1 MTSRLSRI
9 RKHYYKEPSFWLGM
23 LSRGAF
29 WIFRALFFFGL
40 CYLFLFPVL
49 YMLGT
54 AFQSTESLSDPSVVW
69 IPKSFS
75 LEPLKGVIDLLDYWQ
90 ALLMTVEIAV
100 FSTLFALI
108 SCSLVGYGLARF
120 KFKERGL
127 LFFFVV
133 LTIVVPP
140 QAVMIPNYTNFRFFD
155 FGGLLQLLSPLT
167 GFSSLNLLDTPYTFI
182 LPAVFACGLRCG
194 LFIFIFRQ
202 FFMGIPKELEE
213 AARIDGCGALRT
225 FVQIM
230 VPMAKPA
237 FITTCLFSV
246 VWHWN
251 DLYLSSMYYTSMVK
265 PITPQLSQLMTLMR
279 ETNIASTVADQLSV
293 RSYFAAGALLA
304 VLPLLIL
311 FIILQRQFTESIEK
325 TGIVG

>member
-1 MTSRLSRI
+1 MAMEFRRI
-9 RKHYYKEPSFWLGM
+9 RKHYYKEAYFWKRLA
-23 LSRGAF
+23 SRGTI

-49 YMLGT
+49 YMLST
-54 AFQSTESLSDPSVVW
+54 AFQSSESLSDPGVVW
-69 IPKSFS
+69 VPKAFS
-75 LEPLKGVIDLLDYWQ
+75 LQPLKDVIDLLDYWQ
-90 ALLMTVEIAV
+90 ALAMSAQITV
-100 FSTLFALI
+100 FSTLFALV

-120 KFKERGL
+120 RFRERGI
-127 LFFFVV
+127 LFFLVI

-140 QAVMIPNYTNFRFFD
+140 QAVMISSYTNFRFFD
-155 FGGLLQLLSPLT
+155 FGGLLRLFAPVT
-167 GFSSLNLLDTPYTFI
+167 GFDSLNLLDTPFTFI
-182 LPAVFACGLRCG
+182 LPSAFACGLRSG
-194 LFIFIFRQ
+194 LFVFIFRQ

-213 AARIDGCGALRT
+213 AARIDGCGAFHTFLR
-225 FVQIM
+225 IM
-230 VPMAKPA
+230 APMAKPA

-265 PITPQLSQLMTLMR
+265 PVTPQLSQLLTIMT
-279 ETNIASTVADQLSV
+279 ETNTVSSLADQLSV
-293 RSYFAAGALLA
+293 RSYFAAGALIA

-311 FIILQRQFTESIEK
+311 YIILQRYFTESIEK

>member
-1 MTSRLSRI
+1 MTKLDRI
-9 RKHYYKEPSFWLGM
+9 RKHYYKDTSFWTGLAG
-23 LSRGAF
+23 RGIF

-49 YMLGT
+49 YMFGT
-54 AFQSTESLSDPSVVW
+54 AFQSPDSLSDPSVVW
-69 IPKSFS
+69 IPKAFS
-75 LEPLKGVIDLLDYWQ
+75 LTPLKEVIHLLDYWQ
-90 ALLMTVEIAV
+90 ALGMTLQITV
-100 FSTLFALI
+100 FSTLLALI

-120 KFKERGL
+120 RFKERGL
-127 LFFFVV
+127 LFFFVI

-140 QAVMIPNYTNFRFFD
+140 QAIVIPSYTNFQFFD
-155 FGGLLQLLSPLT
+155 MGGLLRLLSPLT
-167 GFSSLNLLDTPYTFI
+167 GFDSVSLLNSPFTFI
-182 LPAVFACGLRCG
+182 LPAAFACGLRSG

-202 FFMGIPKELEE
+202 FFMGIPRELEE
-213 AARIDGCGALRT
+213 AARIDGCGAVRT
-225 FVQIM
+225 FLRIM

-251 DLYLSSMYYTSMVK
+251 DLYLSSMYYTTTTLPLTAQLANFASILERESVMNMVASR
-265 PITPQLSQLMTLMR
+265 LS
-279 ETNIASTVADQLSV
+279 I

-311 FIILQRQFTESIEK
+311 YIVLQRHFTESIEK